1 MVGHLETESVTAK
14 VIQVQK
20 FKHYIVYIGK
30 NLQVSFGTQMSVCHF
45 HHLPD
50 LQIHR
55 FIILFP
61 TLVVKEHQTEPLEEA
76 QTMFQS
82 GCRTIAHIG

>member
-1 MVGHLETESVTAK
+1 MVGHLETAGVTAK

-20 FKHYIVYIGK
+20 FKHNIVSNRK

-61 TLVVKEHQTEPLEEA
+61 TLVVKEHQIEPLEET
-76 QTMFQS
+76 QTMF
-82 GCRTIAHIG
+82 